1 MPDISALNSEEKV
14 IMVQESGRNTYK
26 VGDSI
31 RIMGVTANDS
41 NFGIGKVADHTFT
54 VGATLTLNNLSDKT
68 LRCLIDFRLSGK
80 RKQRMFPANH
90 CRRCGFFG
98 LFRSG
103 IQQRLF
109 IDRY

>member
-1 MPDISALNSEEKV
+1 
-14 IMVQESGRNTYK
+14 MVQESGRNTYK

-41 NFGIGKVADHTFT
+41 NYGIGKVADHTFT

-68 LRCLIDFRLSGK
+68 LRCLLGK
-80 RKQRMFPANH
+80 RKQRMFPADH

-98 LFRSG
+98 LLRSG